1 MSEVEK
7 TAKVPAVY
15 EAIRSITEKLSEIG
29 IPKNQKNRDQG
40 CSFRGIDD
48 VYNVLSALLAKNGLV
63 IFPKVL
69 SRVETQRPTKTG
81 SVMFNVCVNV
91 QYKIV
96 SSVDGSF
103 EFSETFGEASD
114 MADKA
119 TNKALSAAYKYMAFQ
134 LFCIPVDAVDADADT
149 PPETVDP
156 NRAQQ
161 QRPQGS
167 YQGKQQA
174 SKPQSHGNSK
184 PAASS
189 KPKESTRSS
198 MMTSEEIGQIDYQI
212 SIASSDCDDFK
223 LHEIAG
229 MLGVE
234 RKWIEPAALKYLVI
248 KCLGGR
254 ANIVTKPHL
263 GSFEDLASRFVKIGV
278 ITEGE
283 RKAFCNSARS
293 VLNLDLLK

>member
-1 MSEVEK
+1 MSEVENP
-7 TAKVPAVY
+7 AKVPAVY

-29 IPKNQKNRDQG
+29 IPKNQRNKDQDYK
-40 CSFRGIDD
+40 FRGIDD
-48 VYNVLSALLAKNGLV
+48 VYNVLSALLAKNCLV

-69 SRVETQRPTKTG
+69 SRVETPRQTSRG
-81 SVMFNVCVNV
+81 SIMFNVCVNV

-103 EFSETFGEASD
+103 ELSETFGEASD

-134 LFCIPVDAVDADADT
+134 LFCIPVDAVDADSET

-161 QRPQGS
+161 AKAQQQKPQGS
-167 YQGKQQA
+167 YQGKQQ
-174 SKPQSHGNSK
+174 QGSK
-184 PAASS
+184 PASSS

-198 MMTSEEIGQIDYQI
+198 MMTEDEISKIDYQI
-212 SIASSDCDDFK
+212 SVATSDCDDFK

-234 RKWIEPAALKYLVI
+234 RKWIEPENLKQLVV